1 MVFSPILFWKV
12 AAVYPRLSW
21 TGMTTPRT
29 DRGCGAIMPKTVEA
43 KMPSPFAGAGRDSGL
58 GEG

>member
-1 MVFSPILFWKV
+1 MVFRPWKV

-43 KMPSPFAGAGRDSGL
+43 K
-58 GEG
+58 GEGKRLGPWGWIGLPCQAAK